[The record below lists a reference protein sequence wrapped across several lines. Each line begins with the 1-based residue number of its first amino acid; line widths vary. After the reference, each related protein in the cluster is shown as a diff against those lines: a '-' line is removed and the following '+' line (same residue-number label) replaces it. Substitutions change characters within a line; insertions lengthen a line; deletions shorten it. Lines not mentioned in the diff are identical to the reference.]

1 MKIQSILSVGAGLL
15 LLMASVTGCNR
26 EESKNPSADAASVA
40 ASTGTSVHTAPAADE
55 PGTTTQTES
64 TTSAGGK
71 TNGTKAKTTVAAT
84 RTAAPTTAPT
94 KTEKPKKEYYSSA
107 VGMWYTV
114 WWDSKEAD
122 AQYYEHH
129 WLKETRVKPLKHGY
143 YAADDPA
150 KLQDDF
156 TYFNRIGID
165 YLILDDT
172 NNHMADGGNIAS
184 HINACF
190 KKAKELGNKAPKLC
204 FAGGSPL
211 LGGNEEGM
219 IGEMDIFYGYANMYK
234 DNTFFWKGKPLFV
247 NFNSPNNYGWQDP
260 KGRFTMRPA
269 AGHTSEGKGYIQKYG
284 LDKIGMYGWVFDYQY
299 NTSEVYGISPGWSRS
314 HNGLSS
320 GSPPPIPGAGQTVS
334 GGVAGR
340 CQAQARDDRRG
351 ELERPRGGNRHRGRA
366 AARAH
371 RRAWAGGSVLLP
383 EHHRGVPRAE
393 NRLSGRVVLPGGKPD
408 EDLSVHRRQA
418 EGRGFRADEGGH
430 YRGAGRLLQLGGRAA
445 GIAP

>member
-320 GSPPPIPGAGQTVS
+320 GSPPQSREQGKRYQEAWLAAVKRKPEMIVVASWNDHAEETGIEAVELLEPIDG
-334 GGVAGR
+334 
-340 CQAQARDDRRG
+340 RG
-351 ELERPRGGNRHRGRA
+351 EEDPFYYQRITEGYLALRTGYLENFCYQSE
-366 AARAH
+366 
-371 RRAWAGGSVLLP
+371 AGGPV
-383 EHHRGVPRAE
+383 
-393 NRLSGRVVLPGGKPD
+393 
-408 EDLSVHRRQA
+408 
-418 EGRGFRADEGGH
+418 
-430 YRGAGRLLQLGGRAA
+430 YRYQAGRLRPARPETREAVILVPEDYFGWR
-445 GIAP
+445 GIEPDPR